1 LQVHVANQPLRV
13 AVVGLGLWGARA
25 HLPAFNGHADVDVV
39 ALVDERAEVAAALAH
54 DHGIARSFADIR
66 ALFEA
71 VPDLDAVVIATPT
84 DTHAEL
90 VRVALAAGVHVLCEK
105 PLGYDLGQ
113 ARAMV
118 GAMRAA
124 DRIGKMG
131 FLFRYSP
138 AAQHM
143 KQCVDDGYLG
153 DLQLFESVTVNAQ
166 FADPARPRHW
176 KMQRSRANGGVFVEY
191 GSHSI
196 DLAQWFGGPIERV
209 VAHGVTLIPNRP
221 TQDGCTGAVDVDD
234 ASSWIGAYASGGEAL
249 FRTGWASLPIGGT
262 GVRVYG
268 PRGALAWQQEGNR
281 RTERVIGC
289 TLEHPAPRVL
299 FEFEP
304 AYDPQL
310 DEGAF
315 PLGLLARY
323 NQRLVESFVADI
335 RAQRASGPTFEVG
348 LAAQEVLAAIRVSL
362 DEARWVTV
370 ERA

>member
-1 LQVHVANQPLRV
+1 VPNQPLRV
-13 AVVGLGLWGARA
+13 AIVGLGLWGARA
-25 HLPAFNGHADVDVV
+25 HLPAFKTHADVDVV

-54 DHGIARSFADIR
+54 DHAISKSFSDIR
-66 ALFEA
+66 ALFEDA
-71 VPDLDAVVIATPT
+71 PDLDAVAIATPT

-90 VRVALAAGVHVLCEK
+90 VGVAIAAGVHVLCEK
-105 PLGYDLGQ
+105 PLGYDLCQ
-113 ARAMV
+113 ARAM
-118 GAMRAA
+118 ARTLREA
-124 DRIGKMG
+124 DRVGKMG

-153 DLQLFESVTVNAQ
+153 ELQLFESVTVNAQ
-166 FADPARPRHW
+166 FADPARPLHW

-196 DLAQWFGGPIERV
+196 DLAQWFGGPLERV
-209 VAHGVTLIPNRP
+209 VAHGVTLIPNRS
-221 TQDGCTGAVDVDD
+221 TQDGSIGAVDVDD
-234 ASSWIGAYASGGEAL
+234 ASAWIGAYASGGEAL

-268 PRGALAWQQEGNR
+268 SRGALAWQQEGNR

-289 TLEHPAPRVL
+289 TLEQPEPRVL

-304 AYDPQL
+304 AYDPEL
-310 DEGAF
+310 DAGVF

-323 NQRLVESFVADI
+323 NQRLVDSFVADI
-335 RAQRASGPTFEVG
+335 RAHRASGPTFEVG
-348 LAAQEVLAAIRVSL
+348 LAAQEVLAAIRTSL
-362 DEARWVTV
+362 DEGRWVSV